1 MRDGNDAVDY
11 AVGSPNGDSNR
22 NFGGIVYLCPNCF
35 KEETDFGSLPTN
47 YDLILHGQQF
57 SERFGHT
64 IISIDLD
71 GDKYDDIVVGAPL
84 HSTKKHNYKVILPD
98 VNI

>member
-35 KEETDFGSLPTN
+35 KETDFGSLPTS
-47 YDLILHGQQF
+47 YDLILHGQHF

-84 HSTKKHNYKVILPD
+84 HSTMKHNYKVILPD
-98 VNI
+98 INI